1 VRRRPSLPL
10 IVAALVIFL
19 LVSALLARVYSS
31 VSKERADVT
40 ALIDDESRGDQAAM
54 LNALSHC
61 RSSSACRERVAEDAA
76 TLRRPRPI
84 SVLQLSVS
92 SSFPLDGSVGV
103 ARIAWQPAH
112 GLLPVTQCVR
122 VRHTGNPITGLGV
135 ELLAITPRIK
145 TNGDCPK
152 GF

>member
-1 VRRRPSLPL
+1 MRRRPPLPL

-19 LVSALLARVYSS
+19 LVSAVLGRIYSS
-31 VSKERADVT
+31 ASNERSDVT
-40 ALIDDESRGDQAAM
+40 ALIEDEARGDQTGM
-54 LNALSHC
+54 LDALYHC
-61 RSSSACRERVAEDAA
+61 RSSSACRQRVVQDASA
-76 TLRRPRPI
+76 LHLPGPV
-84 SVLQLSVS
+84 SVLQLTVS
-92 SSFPLDGSVGV
+92 TSFPLGGSTGV
-103 ARIAWQPAH
+103 ARIAWQPGH

-152 GF
+152 TF